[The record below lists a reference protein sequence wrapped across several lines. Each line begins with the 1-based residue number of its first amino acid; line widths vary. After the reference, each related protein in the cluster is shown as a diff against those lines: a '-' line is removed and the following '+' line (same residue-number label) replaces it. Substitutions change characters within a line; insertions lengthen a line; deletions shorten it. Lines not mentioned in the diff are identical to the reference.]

1 MITYQITTKTGET
14 TKAIYPI
21 TFLAYL
27 GAFLYFFYQFPLIVF
42 GFLII
47 YILEPLIYI
56 LLMKKIFYYSSA
68 FLIVCLLAVYLNAEY
83 KALSNFDFYFILIS
97 SSAIFVSTM
106 ASIKYLK

>member
-1 MITYQITTKTGET
+1 MITYQITTKTEET
-14 TKAIYPI
+14 NALYPI
-21 TFLAYL
+21 TFLAYI
-27 GAFLYFFYQFPLIVF
+27 GVFLYFFYQFPLVVF
-42 GFLII
+42 AFLII

-83 KALSNFDFYFILIS
+83 KALSNFNFYYILIS
-97 SSAIFVSTM
+97 SSVIFVLTI